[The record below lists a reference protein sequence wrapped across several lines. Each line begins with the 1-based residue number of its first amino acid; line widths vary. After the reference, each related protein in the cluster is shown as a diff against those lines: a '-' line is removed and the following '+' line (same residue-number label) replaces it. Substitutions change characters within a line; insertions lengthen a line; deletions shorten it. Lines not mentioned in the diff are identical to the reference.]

1 MKGICK
7 GEIRA
12 KESKIA
18 DFWDRGCTKCGRLDF
33 MLLKKMGIKSG
44 FTFWNLVFLLLVSYV
59 QGRVVFGGHFVGD
72 PLLSGW
78 AFGVLALYK
87 GFTRGTLQFEQ
98 IHDN

>member
-59 QGRVVFGGHFVGD
+59 Q
-72 PLLSGW
+72 
-78 AFGVLALYK
+78 
-87 GFTRGTLQFEQ
+87 
-98 IHDN
+98 